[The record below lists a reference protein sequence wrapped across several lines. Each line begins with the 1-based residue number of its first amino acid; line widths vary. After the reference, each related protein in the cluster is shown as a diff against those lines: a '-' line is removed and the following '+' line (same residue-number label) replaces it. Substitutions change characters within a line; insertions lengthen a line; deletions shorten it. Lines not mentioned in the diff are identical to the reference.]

1 MATAMTKQAVAI
13 LSRSDAS
20 LFRFHA
26 GPDWQATADRLGE
39 GHCFR
44 VTPLLVAPN
53 APAGTTERVAA
64 RLQKHAAG
72 NAWVRCPP
80 GDAVGALVAE
90 LTRLAAPTRPAEATS
105 LTELTSPAELTS
117 LAESTSP
124 AEVTRPRLARQTTEL
139 LSLATDPE
147 RSDDMSAS
155 DDMPDGNEIWLSVE
169 PCPPNEADKAVEI
182 RTAIEATF
190 GKDRAKQLL
199 ASARATVA
207 RNAEGHKRRI
217 LRVGTHAIRL
227 RGA

>member
-13 LSRSDAS
+13 LSRSDAN

-90 LTRLAAPTRPAEATS
+90 LMSPAAPMRPV
-105 LTELTSPAELTS
+105 ELTSPAELTS
-117 LAESTSP
+117 LAEPTSP
-124 AEVTRPRLARQTTEL
+124 AEVTHPRLARQTTEL

-155 DDMPDGNEIWLSVE
+155 DDMPDGNEIWLLVE

>member
-26 GPDWQATADRLGE
+26 GPDWQATADRLEE

-44 VTPLLVAPN
+44 VTPWLVAPN

-90 LTRLAAPTRPAEATS
+90 LMSPAAPMRPV
-105 LTELTSPAELTS
+105 ELTSPAELTS
-117 LAESTSP
+117 LAEPTSP
-124 AEVTRPRLARQTTEL
+124 AEVTPPRLARQTT
-139 LSLATDPE
+139 E